1 MTRVR
6 ERARTP
12 DDDSGARVP
21 AYAFSTIEE
30 ALNPVS
36 VQEHPPLGGTSVSK
50 SSAHQLH
57 RLVDV
62 EHGRIHNEA
71 VPLPGVVLAVAAVLG
86 SVGADDFHLYDTRS
100 GVQSGVAP
108 GVTADPQWVDGLSD
122 DIQAVAQLVCG
133 DLVADQVAG
142 RQLPAVRLRK
152 PAFGSADGSF
162 DGVYADIGG
171 TQLCRELPGN
181 RGLTGRVPP
190 GTSRFVMPE
199 VNRAALMRYASKPSV
214 IVAVG
219 VLLVALVVSVALL
232 TKGGEGT
239 QTALRPSDQVPQ
251 KLPMRTTSRARVK
264 SLATRLSGSG
274 WTRNSA

>member
-1 MTRVR
+1 MHSHFGAVPDVRDASPSGRARTRSRGGMTRVR

-71 VPLPGVVLAVAAVLG
+71 VPLPGVVLAVADPFPGRLGQPWDVKDSLFGAPAVLG

-108 GVTADPQWVDGLSD
+108 GVTADP
-122 DIQAVAQLVCG
+122 
-133 DLVADQVAG
+133 
-142 RQLPAVRLRK
+142 
-152 PAFGSADGSF
+152 
-162 DGVYADIGG
+162 
-171 TQLCRELPGN
+171 N
-181 RGLTGRVPP
+181 GLTD
-190 GTSRFVMPE
+190 S
-199 VNRAALMRYASKPSV
+199 A
-214 IVAVG
+214 
-219 VLLVALVVSVALL
+219 
-232 TKGGEGT
+232 
-239 QTALRPSDQVPQ
+239 
-251 KLPMRTTSRARVK
+251 TTSRPLRSWSA
-264 SLATRLSGSG
+264 ATS
-274 WTRNSA
+274 